1 MAWIKRN
8 LLFVVG
14 LAVSVALLGAGVFY
28 LSTTMDEADRVNAE
42 LDAKNQ
48 QLDGLVKREPYPNS
62 ENIEKVKEEQ
72 KRVEAF
78 KKDARARFG
87 RLVRPES
94 LDNASF
100 KSLLEA
106 TIAGL
111 TRQSERMG
119 VKLPEKYDFTF
130 AEQRKNLQ
138 LATNTLAPL
147 ATQLNDLDNICRV
160 LFDAKIH
167 SLLALKRSGVASGE
181 AVGSADLLTKKVG
194 TNALAGASIHPYEI
208 SFQCFSTELGNVLAG
223 FLNSPQAYV
232 LKTINVERGST
243 SSTTDPNAAAVAS
256 GPVPGRPG
264 MDMAMARRYGLMG
277 GGGNRYGQ
285 PQPQAQVAAPAPTRA
300 GETVLEEKPLRV
312 TIGLEVV
319 KFAVASV
326 APVTEAPTK
335 PTSPSAR

>member
-28 LSTTMDEADRVNAE
+28 LFTTMDEADRVSAE

-87 RLVRPES
+87 QLVRPES

-167 SLLALKRSGVASGE
+167 SLVALKRSGVASGE

-243 SSTTDPNAAAVAS
+243 STTTDPNAAVAS

-277 GGGNRYGQ
+277 GGNRYGT
-285 PQPQAQVAAPAPTRA
+285 PQPQAPVAAPAPTRA

-326 APVTEAPTK
+326 ASATEAPAK
-335 PTSPSAR
+335 PTTPSAR